1 MYNLIMYIVMLFRN
15 LYDRQYNL
23 SAINFPE
30 MRWGEGGGGGAGFSS
45 QANNTFYSTDTLS
58 GQTNF
63 IDCKRLIISMTKNFK
78 AKLFTFRSTKELLI
92 LISVISIKSGIT
104 RIYWASSKIDVHSKL
119 YKNLL
124 LIR

>member
-30 MRWGEGGGGGAGFSS
+30 MGWGGFSS

-92 LISVISIKSGIT
+92 SISVIRIKSGIT
-104 RIYWASSKIDVHSKL
+104 RIYWALSKIDVHSKL